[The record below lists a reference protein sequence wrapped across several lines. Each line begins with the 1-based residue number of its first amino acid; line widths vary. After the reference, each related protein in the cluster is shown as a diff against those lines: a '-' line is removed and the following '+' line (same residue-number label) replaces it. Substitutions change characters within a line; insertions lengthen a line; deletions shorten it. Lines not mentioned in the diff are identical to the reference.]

1 MTEQNSPDEP
11 LFGLRVD
18 HDAGQKFLNASK
30 WASFIA
36 IIYFIG
42 IGLALLVSVF
52 AGAALNKAMS
62 AVLPGIADLG
72 SVLVAT
78 VICVSLFVLF
88 IGLMLYRFA
97 KLVRTGIERQDQ
109 RSFNEGLRFLRNYFM
124 INGVV
129 AILGFVLNAYNI
141 IAASLGRF

>member
-1 MTEQNSPDEP
+1 MTEQNSPEEP

-36 IIYFIG
+36 IVYFVG

-62 AVLPGIADLG
+62 LMLPGVAEVG
-72 SVLVAT
+72 SVLIGA
-78 VICVSLFVLF
+78 VICMLLFFLF
-88 IGLMLYRFA
+88 ISLMLYRFA
-97 KLVRTGIERQDQ
+97 RLVRIGIERQDQ
-109 RSFNEGLRFLRNYFM
+109 RSFNEGLKFLKNYFM
-124 INGVV
+124 VSGVV

-141 IAASLGRF
+141 ITASFGRF